1 MKENMHGC
9 CLFSGHWFGRGHS
22 AALVGAE
29 SRCSCLARL
38 KPGRLLK
45 KPRSAAEAG
54 YQLYVMPSV
63 LSICQGGKKMLSWS
77 MCKEN
82 QSLMTRE
89 TAHLMHLCVHI
100 PRWGYLCV
108 HNLLFVP
115 YCFTDPFTHYV
126 HIAAC
131 GFT

>member
-29 SRCSCLARL
+29 SRCSCLAWP

-45 KPRSAAEAG
+45 KPRSAG
-54 YQLYVMPSV
+54 IGR
-63 LSICQGGKKMLSWS
+63 LSTLCNAICLEHLPGGKKMLSWS

-115 YCFTDPFTHYV
+115 YCFTDPFIHYV